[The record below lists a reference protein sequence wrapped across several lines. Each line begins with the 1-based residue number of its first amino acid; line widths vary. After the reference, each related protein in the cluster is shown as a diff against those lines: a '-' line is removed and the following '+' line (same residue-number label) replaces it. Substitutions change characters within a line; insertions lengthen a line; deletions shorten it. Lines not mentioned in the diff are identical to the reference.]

1 MTSAPDL
8 SSVSRAI
15 ENDFSAFRA
24 AKGSSAIVFVSA
36 EQFDDEA
43 VIKISFDAGD
53 EKVVNAYARKLKKQ
67 FGYVSDG
74 EGEEFAADLVIP
86 AARASEMADVLNNP
100 SKAKLAKE
108 FNTVVFTGTMTVS
121 RAEAKA
127 AAEGAGFKV
136 AGAVTKNTGYVVT
149 GDNPGSKE
157 QQARDLGVKVLTEAQ
172 WARVLKK
179 SAPK

>member
-1 MTSAPDL
+1 MSSAPDL

-15 ENDFSAFRA
+15 ENDFNAFRA
-24 AKGSSAIVFVSA
+24 TKGSSALVFVST
-36 EQFDDEA
+36 ETFDSDA
-43 VIKISFDAGD
+43 VVKISFDAGD

-74 EGEEFAADLVIP
+74 EGEEFAVDLVIP
-86 AARASEMADVLNNP
+86 VARAAELAGALENP
-100 SKAKLAKE
+100 SKTKLAKE

-121 RAEAKA
+121 RAEAKS
-127 AAEGAGFKV
+127 AAEEAGFRV
-136 AGAVTKNTGYVVT
+136 SGSVSKNTGYLVA
-149 GDNPGSKE
+149 GDNPGSNE
-157 QQARDLGVKVLTEAQ
+157 QKAHDLGVKVLTEAQ